1 MRCGVSGRTQPLLE
15 LRCEWGEGGVAILK
29 ATEGGLVA
37 PGASLGLLSVFK
49 RRHLLWLLVR
59 KDVQIRYR
67 GSVLGWV
74 WSYLKPAAQFAVY
87 YIAVG
92 EFLQLNASMPN
103 FPVYLFSGLVLI
115 NLFNEAF
122 GNSTRSIVENSDLIK
137 KIYLPRELFPV
148 SSVIIALVNFI
159 PQLIVL
165 LVACAFI
172 GWHPS
177 PVQLA
182 CILLGVLIIVILALG
197 LGLAFGAVNVS
208 LRDAQNVVE
217 MILLFTTWLS
227 PVLYNITL
235 VERALGPQW
244 LLLYRLNPITA
255 AVELFH
261 YGIWFPTT
269 GEDARATALIGPD
282 VIHFGLVGLAI
293 SIALLVIGQ
302 VIFRS
307 LEKSFAQNL

>member
-1 MRCGVSGRTQPLLE
+1 MSAESTRGDQN
-15 LRCEWGEGGVAILK
+15 
-29 ATEGGLVA
+29 LVA
-37 PGASLGLLSVFK
+37 PGASLGLLSVLA

-92 EFLQLNASMPN
+92 EFLRLNSSMPN
-103 FPVYLFSGLVLI
+103 FPIYLFSGLVLI

-122 GNSTRSIVENSDLIK
+122 GNSTRAVVDNSDLIK

-148 SSVIIALVNFI
+148 SSVIIAFVNFL
-159 PQLIVL
+159 PQLLVL
-165 LVACAFI
+165 LVVCGFV

-177 PVQLA
+177 LLQIA
-182 CILLGVLIIVILALG
+182 CILLAMLIIVTLALG
-197 LGLAFGAVNVS
+197 LGLLFGAINVG
-208 LRDAQNVVE
+208 LRDAQNIVE

-227 PVLYNITL
+227 PVLYNISL
-235 VERALGPQW
+235 VRGVVPDFVLV
-244 LLLYRLNPITA
+244 LYQLNPITG
-255 AVELFH
+255 AVGLMH
-261 YGIWFPTT
+261 YGVWFPTT
-269 GEDARATALIGPD
+269 DQTPEVAS
-282 VIHFGLVGLAI
+282 LVGSDILLFGGLGLAL
-293 SIALLVIGQ
+293 SLVLLIVGQ
-302 VIFRS
+302 VVFRK